1 MNLWNN
7 EPILV
12 LAIVNA
18 LVGIGVAYGINVDA
32 PTKAAI
38 VAVLTFV
45 FGLIGR
51 SQVTPSA

>member
-1 MNLWNN
+1 MNLWDN

-18 LVGIGVAYGINVDA
+18 VAGIGIAYGVNID
-32 PTKAAI
+32 PSTKTALI
-38 VAVLTFV
+38 AVLTFV

-51 SQVTPSA
+51 SKVTPSS